1 MGYESV
7 IFDNDGVLLT
17 LTDMDAHYA
26 GARRAFEVMG
36 VSSPTTAHVEAMS
49 IGVTV
54 PELTAV
60 CETYDIDPERFFR
73 ARDEAMAETQRS
85 LILAGEKQ
93 PYGDIAA
100 LDRLDC
106 PLGVVSSNQRE
117 TVAFAF
123 EHFGLAGYFDSV
135 WAREPTVESLRRKKP
150 RPYYLERAMDDL
162 GVEDALFVGDNESDV
177 EAAHRAGVDSAV
189 IRRPHRVDADLDVEP
204 DYDVTGLED
213 VVDIAR

>member
-26 GARRAFEVMG
+26 GARRAFETVG
-36 VSSPTTAHVEAMS
+36 VASPTTAHVEAMS

-123 EHFGLAGYFDSV
+123 EHFGLARHFDSV

-162 GVEDALFVGDNESDV
+162 GVDNALFVGDNESDI
-177 EAAHRAGVDSAV
+177 EAAHRAGVDSAF
-189 IRRPHRVDADLDVEP
+189 IRRPHRVDAELGVDPDHDVRGLD
-204 DYDVTGLED
+204 D
-213 VVDIAR
+213 VVDLAG